1 MSVADFYLIVLLYFT
16 YCRRPF
22 RGFSEANKLSGWFW
36 QFSFSGGPSGARTR
50 DLKLARLAL
59 SQTELWAHMVGEAE
73 LSITATSIDG

>member
-36 QFSFSGGPSGARTR
+36 QFSFSGGPYRTR
-50 DLKLARLAL
+50 TGHLKLARLAL
-59 SQTELWAHMVGEAE
+59 SQM
-73 LSITATSIDG
+73 S